1 MLIKSSKE
9 CNVAPEELL
18 AVEKMK
24 IGEYNVCLGTD
35 KEESY
40 YLAAFA
46 KADTNYFFY
55 ARDCEKDEFEK
66 YLKKFLKE

>member
-1 MLIKSSKE
+1 
-9 CNVAPEELL
+9 
-18 AVEKMK
+18 MK